1 MNLIENLDEKNI
13 VHALLEGAFLAS
25 FIFHT
30 HFQLIFDCQRDK
42 EFKDKKLPRE
52 ITLSILSDWWFG
64 DKEEWDRTVKRMTE
78 GRDYV
83 EPEEPV
89 LAFKLAALRWSGG
102 TYIDSVNISPEK
114 TELIF
119 SGGEHI
125 TILNHDTE
133 DCAWEIYATNYK
145 DHNNCWSVLC
155 DGDGELSY
163 DIPT

>member
-89 LAFKLAALRWSGG
+89 LAFKFMRPIIKTIIIVGQCYVMGMANYLMIFRLKYFYRWESK
-102 TYIDSVNISPEK
+102 N
-114 TELIF
+114 
-119 SGGEHI
+119 
-125 TILNHDTE
+125 LNVYESSHS
-133 DCAWEIYATNYK
+133 NRSK
-145 DHNNCWSVLC
+145 
-155 DGDGELSY
+155 G
-163 DIPT
+163 